1 MMTLELDGET
11 YLNTKEAC
19 DLLGGIT
26 RQTLDRYVNNGL
38 IRRYR
43 QGLARTA
50 YYKQEDVTELH
61 RKRHEIREDTN
72 E

>member
-1 MMTLELDGET
+1 MMTLELGGET

-19 DLLGGIT
+19 ELLGGIT
-26 RQTLDRYVNNGL
+26 RQTLDRYVANGL
-38 IRRYR
+38 IRRYK

-50 YYKQEDVTELH
+50 YYKQDDVIELG
-61 RKRHEIREDTN
+61 RKRSEIREDTN